1 METTDITTESGRKLA
16 NVLLSIESQFASVTE
31 SLDDVAKAAE
41 GATKATDRATA
52 IRDAQTAVD
61 NARSKVQEAYDREA
75 GALRTTIDRL
85 KQFQDQISKF
95 RDSLYLDSTLSPLSN
110 YDKYQFAKS
119 RLEDIQQKALEGDEK
134 AQSELEQASKDF
146 LNYSRVYNANN
157 AQYKSDFDMVE
168 TSLSKARDNTKI
180 QRDTATKQLASLD
193 KMVDGI
199 LVVNSSVETLTQTI
213 SSYFVALIALQAAN
227 AGTDAP
233 SVNVPPKVVP
243 PTTKPPVVP
252 PTTKPPVTPI
262 TPTTPTT
269 PISNGSTESVVNSV
283 AFAELTGLINNA
295 AYNVYHRGAT
305 ESEVDWV
312 VKNLGS
318 NASWDSIMSAALATR
333 DSGLSAHD
341 AFVGRINAV
350 SNVFQKRD
358 ATSSEI
364 DWIIGQVG
372 EGASF
377 TDIKNATASGL
388 GLTLTTPSH
397 ANGLASVPFDGYMA
411 ELHQGERV
419 LTKNEATQYNG
430 GVNNWSSSVVEPL
443 LVELSTLREEV
454 KALRQEVSNQGD
466 ADRQQRG
473 VIAETQI
480 SVQKKQVVE
489 ASRAYAN
496 NM

>member
-1 METTDITTESGRKLA
+1 M
-16 NVLLSIESQFASVTE
+16 
-31 SLDDVAKAAE
+31 
-41 GATKATDRATA
+41 
-52 IRDAQTAVD
+52 
-61 NARSKVQEAYDREA
+61 VQ
-75 GALRTTIDRL
+75 
-85 KQFQDQISKF
+85 
-95 RDSLYLDSTLSPLSN
+95 
-110 YDKYQFAKS
+110 
-119 RLEDIQQKALEGDEK
+119 
-134 AQSELEQASKDF
+134 
-146 LNYSRVYNANN
+146 
-157 AQYKSDFDMVE
+157 
-168 TSLSKARDNTKI
+168 TSLSKAGDNAKKQI
-180 QRDTATKQLASLD
+180 DTATKQLASLD

-199 LVVNSSVETLTQTI
+199 LVVNSSVETLTETI

-227 AGTDAP
+227 DDP
-233 SVNVPPKVVP
+233 VVP

-262 TPTTPTT
+262 TPTVPTTPTT
-269 PISNGSTESVVNSV
+269 PISNGSTESVVNSI

-333 DSGLSAHD
+333 DSGLSPHD

-350 SNVFQKRD
+350 SNVFQQRD

-364 DWIIGQVG
+364 DWITGQVG

-377 TDIKNATASGL
+377 TDIKYAAASGL
-388 GLTLTTPSH
+388 GITLTTPSH
-397 ANGLASVPFDGYMA
+397 ANGLASVPFDGYRA

>member
-1 METTDITTESGRKLA
+1 
-16 NVLLSIESQFASVTE
+16 
-31 SLDDVAKAAE
+31 LD
-41 GATKATDRATA
+41 
-52 IRDAQTAVD
+52 
-61 NARSKVQEAYDREA
+61 N
-75 GALRTTIDRL
+75 
-85 KQFQDQISKF
+85 
-95 RDSLYLDSTLSPLSN
+95 TLSPLSN
-110 YDKYQFAKS
+110 YDKYQLAKS
-119 RLEDIQQKALEGDEK
+119 RFEEIQQKALAGDEK
-134 AQSELEQASKDF
+134 AQSELEEASKDF
-146 LNYSRVYNANN
+146 LDYSRVYNANN
-157 AQYKSDFDMVE
+157 EQYKLDFDTVQ
-168 TSLSKARDNTKI
+168 TVLSKVGDSTKKQI
-180 QRDTATKQLASLD
+180 DSATKQLASLD

-199 LVVNSSVETLTQTI
+199 LVVNSSVETLTETI

-243 PTTKPPVVP
+243 PTTKPPV
-252 PTTKPPVTPI
+252 TPV

-269 PISNGSTESVVNSV
+269 PISNGSTESVVNSL
-283 AFAELTGLINNA
+283 AFADLTGLINNA

-318 NASWDSIMSAALATR
+318 DASWDSIMSAGLATR

-350 SNVFQKRD
+350 SNVFKQRD

-364 DWIIGQVG
+364 DWITGQVG

-377 TDIKNATASGL
+377 TDIKNAAAAGL

-397 ANGLASVPFDGYMA
+397 ANGLASVPFDGYRA